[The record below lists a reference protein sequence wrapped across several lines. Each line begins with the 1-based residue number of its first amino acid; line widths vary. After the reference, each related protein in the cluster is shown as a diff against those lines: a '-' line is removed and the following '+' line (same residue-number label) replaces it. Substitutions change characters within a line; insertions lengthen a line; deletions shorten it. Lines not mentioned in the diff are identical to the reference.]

1 MPEGDDPRYVRVSC
15 PTCRAVLHPR
25 VEKAGRHV
33 KCPDCYS
40 AVLVP
45 PPPKPEPPPKRRN
58 PGEYGVRD
66 ALAPAR
72 KEADGADFFLVLCPT
87 CQAHLHPRRTHV
99 GKRARC
105 PDCDT
110 VFVVPPAPAAEKKQ
124 PPPSP
129 GKYAMGEETKR
140 EQAEFHYLTIER
152 EPVPEPLAPPDRR
165 WFAVGVFTFPWWPE
179 AWARWLVLSMLLVPA
194 VIMSGI
200 VGLLGGGGLSLFS
213 SLLPYLIVP
222 LIWLWLW
229 ALSYAAGC
237 FVAIVQDTGSGN
249 DEVANWPEGD
259 WRERIGTMFYV
270 GLHLGLAMAAAS
282 AIAWPVGRFYG
293 PLWMGLAV
301 GLAANLLFPLFL
313 LASMEADT
321 LLTPYSPIIFGS
333 VVKNFFGWT
342 IVYIE
347 SLLLLTA
354 IVSLLGAGLIWA
366 PVATV
371 LLASPLLATAIF
383 IEARLYGRL
392 AWHIG
397 RAVTKHP
404 PRRRKKKADQPAAKQ
419 AGRSTN
425 VSRL

>member
-1 MPEGDDPRYVRVSC
+1 MAEGDDLRYVRVTC
-15 PTCRAVLHPR
+15 PKCRAVLHPR

-33 KCPDCYS
+33 RCPDCYS

-45 PPPKPEPPPKRRN
+45 QPPKPEPAPKKRD
-58 PGEYGVRD
+58 PGEYGVRE
-66 ALAPAR
+66 ARAPAR
-72 KEADGADFFLVLCPT
+72 DEADSDVFFLVLCPT
-87 CQAHLHPRRTHV
+87 CQARLHPRRAHV

-110 VFVVPPAPAAEKKQ
+110 VFVIPPPRESEKKR
-124 PPPSP
+124 PPPTP
-129 GKYAMGEETKR
+129 GKYAVGEEPKR
-140 EQAEFHYLTIER
+140 EQTEFHYLTVER
-152 EPVPEPLAPPDRR
+152 EPVVEPPAPPVEW
-165 WFAVGVFTFPWWPE
+165 WFAAGVFTFPWWPG
-179 AWARWLVLSMLLVPA
+179 AWARWMILAMLLVPA
-194 VIMSGI
+194 LVMSGI
-200 VGLLGGGGLSLFS
+200 AALLGGGLSLFS
-213 SLLPYLIVP
+213 SLLVYLIVP

-237 FVAIVQDTGSGN
+237 FIAIVQDTGSGN

-270 GLHLGLAMAAAS
+270 GLHLGLALAAAS
-282 AIAWPVGRFYG
+282 AVAWPIGRFYG
-293 PLWMGLAV
+293 PLAMGLAV
-301 GLAANLLFPLFL
+301 ALSANFVFPLFL

-333 VVKNFFGWT
+333 VLKGFFGWA
-342 IVYIE
+342 IVYVE
-347 SLLLLTA
+347 SLLVLAAT
-354 IVSLLGAGLIWA
+354 AGLLAAGLFFA

-397 RAVTKHP
+397 QAETK
-404 PRRRKKKADQPAAKQ
+404 PRRRKKRADQPAAKQ